1 MTRSNW
7 KSTQGDYAEYTARVR
22 LYAKQMP
29 TEDAVERAI
38 TECIAEGILKDFLTK
53 YRAEAKK
60 VSIYEYDEEKHMRM
74 EREQN
79 LAEGFE
85 KGEKI
90 GEERMGY
97 LAECLIKSGRS
108 EEISKAVS
116 DKNYRHKLYEEFHIA
131 SE

>member
-79 LAEGFE
+79 HAEGFE
-85 KGEKI
+85 KGEKL
-90 GEERMGY
+90 G
-97 LAECLIKSGRS
+97 CK
-108 EEISKAVS
+108 
-116 DKNYRHKLYEEFHIA
+116 FQ
-131 SE
+131 